1 MAFAAPSLFFRLRP
15 SLVPFLQRTSSFS
28 SAPRSSG
35 SSTGTPTE
43 DKRKEDDLP
52 LNLFDQHFFG
62 EYLERPK
69 TAEVPPVA
77 NPIEPHPHSQDTRKE
92 KEKEK
97 REGQEEHLQ
106 EDLNFIDQ
114 QYFHKIK

>member
-1 MAFAAPSLFFRLRP
+1 MAFAAPSLFLRLRP

-28 SAPRSSG
+28 SAPRSSA

-62 EYLERPK
+62 EYLERPR
-69 TAEVPPVA
+69 TAEA
-77 NPIEPHPHSQDTRKE
+77 NPIEPHSHSQDVRKE